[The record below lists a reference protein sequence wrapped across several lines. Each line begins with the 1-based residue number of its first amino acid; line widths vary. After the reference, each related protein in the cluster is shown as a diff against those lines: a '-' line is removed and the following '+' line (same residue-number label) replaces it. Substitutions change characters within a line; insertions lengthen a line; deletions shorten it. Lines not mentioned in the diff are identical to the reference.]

1 MATKAAG
8 SSADMVILDL
18 EDAVAPSEKES
29 ARRSLSSIIDGGG
42 WGDKVVGVRV
52 NDWTSPWTL
61 EDVQAV
67 VSGSGRL
74 DVVVLPKVEDAAMV
88 RALDL
93 VLTQVE
99 HAAGA
104 SIGRIAIDAQIES
117 AAGVQRLA
125 EIATASPRVSG
136 IALGP
141 LDLAASLGMPAEAES
156 GRRRFDSI
164 CSAMVV
170 AARAA
175 GIEVLDGPYVEIR
188 DLDGL
193 RDDARWAAE
202 AGFDGK
208 WVLHPDQISA
218 VNDAFTPSSDAV
230 ARARRILDAYDAA
243 TGAQGRG
250 AILIDGE
257 MVDEATCRIA
267 RRVVE
272 RGGSSPEPNN
282 PGDDPPEDPNEVA
295 T

>member
-1 MATKAAG
+1 MAVKASG
-8 SSADMVILDL
+8 SAADMVILDL

-29 ARRSLSSIIDGGG
+29 ARGVVTSALRDLD

-61 EDVQAV
+61 SDVRALV
-67 VSGSGRL
+67 GGGDRL
-74 DVVVLPKVEDAAMV
+74 DVIVLPKVEDPAMV

-93 VLTQVE
+93 VLTQIE
-99 HAAGA
+99 LSAGETV
-104 SIGRIAIDAQIES
+104 GQIAIDAQIEN

-125 EIATASPRVSG
+125 DICVASPRLVG

-141 LDLAASLGMPAEAES
+141 LDLAASLGMPATS
-156 GRRRFDSI
+156 QRGRRRFDAI
-164 CSAMVV
+164 CSTMVV

-193 RDDARWAAE
+193 GEDARWAAD

-208 WVLHPDQISA
+208 WVLHPDQIDI
-218 VNDAFTPSSDAV
+218 VNDAFSPSADAL
-230 ARARRILDAYDAA
+230 ARARRILAAYDAA
-243 TGAQGRG
+243 TVAEGRG

-267 RRVVE
+267 RRLVE
-272 RGGSSPEPNN
+272 RGRGVYE
-282 PGDDPPEDPNEVA
+282 NEESDEE
-295 T
+295 TT